1 MIAGSGSVITDVI
14 PLGNE
19 MARFKLRTLFVLVTI
34 AALLLFWF
42 LEPEEIRNNS
52 FLSDPIT
59 TAITTRSDGH
69 RYSDFKIYSNGD
81 YGILEFGNLRIA
93 VKGETFRD
101 SGVGENVRFTGHKK
115 VAGYDL
121 VGHGIKFEK
130 MTDAKGTHFQFVGL
144 SFTMVNSKIKLLG
157 ESVQADGQPTL
168 VLVRDGN
175 AKVYTS
181 DTIDFE

>member
-1 MIAGSGSVITDVI
+1 MEWPDLDYGHFSYWSRLQPCYCFGFSSQKKSG
-14 PLGNE
+14 
-19 MARFKLRTLFVLVTI
+19 TI
-34 AALLLFWF
+34 HFFPTQLQ
-42 LEPEEIRNNS
+42 PPS
-52 FLSDPIT
+52 QP
-59 TAITTRSDGH
+59 RSDGH

-101 SGVGENVRFTGHKK
+101 SAVGENVRFTGHKK

-130 MTDAKGTHFQFVGL
+130 MTDAKGAHFQFVGL